1 MLNSDTI
8 MPPYYAADGLNRVGT
23 AWQGRSAL
31 SAQQIEDVV
40 AYLTTLRAP

>member
-40 AYLTTLRAP
+40 AFLTTLRAP